1 MTRPNGAG
9 RSADERIVMRGSSG
23 WWISGILAALFAYML
38 VDAAVRAEWSTILL
52 ALPWMCAILLVCWM
66 LLIRPRLIITPSHLV
81 VVNVLR
87 MHTLPWPR
95 IAELHVRYQL
105 VITLTDGSVL
115 RAWGSP
121 TVHPQKTH
129 AADRAQASR
138 KRAFVGVVE
147 AIDQARDELGRPA
160 DTGESPTVRV
170 VWWPLLAL
178 VACVALGILSA
189 RLLA

>member
-1 MTRPNGAG
+1 MTGSARTGKGA
-9 RSADERIVMRGSSG
+9 DDRIVIRGASG

-38 VDAAVRAEWSTILL
+38 VDAAVRSEWSTILL
-52 ALPWMCAILLVCWM
+52 ALPWMCAILLICWM
-66 LLIRPRLIITPSHLV
+66 LLIRPCLVVTPSNLI

-87 MHTLPWPR
+87 VHTLPWRR

-105 VITLTDGSVL
+105 VITLTDGTVR

-121 TVHPQKTH
+121 TVHPQKGH
-129 AADRAQASR
+129 AADREQASR

-147 AIDQARDELGRPA
+147 AIEQARDELGRPA
-160 DTGESPTVRV
+160 DAGDAPSVRV

-178 VACVALGILSA
+178 VASILLGIVSA
-189 RLLA
+189 QLLA